1 MRTAMTRVFWYL
13 GLVLMAV
20 GFGRIPSL
28 NVADA
33 FTPALAT
40 YIPISLFWLLFGKL
54 LVGRR
59 EASLHVFGIRPKIFS
74 RLLLFGGCALAAL
87 LLYLDQTLAA
97 SFALG
102 TALCGADGLLQLRRE
117 GAESA

>member
-1 MRTAMTRVFWYL
+1 MTRIFWYL

-20 GFGRIPSL
+20 GFDRIPSS

-33 FTPALAT
+33 FTPALGT

-59 EASLHVFGIRPKIFS
+59 AASLHVFGIRPGIFS
-74 RLLLFGGCALAAL
+74 RLLLFGGGAVAAL
-87 LLYLDQTLAA
+87 LLCLDQTLAA
-97 SFALG
+97 SFAFV
-102 TALCGADGLLQLRRE
+102 TAFCGADGLLQLRRE
-117 GAESA
+117 DAGSA